1 MTRKSETDREFLAR
15 LESSLARDPLSD
27 DMPVEE
33 VRDQLRDEGGDP
45 EGIAARGAEIAALL
59 LTRQRLSWMDTAR
72 TKREARAKRL
82 GGMKR
87 LPRSPR
93 TEELGK
99 IQSARGDPKLS
110 GTVEMAFR
118 KRKPDDLSDDEVH
131 DLLEEI
137 EALRLISEDDKEG
150 GGEEGT

>member
-59 LTRQRLSWMDTAR
+59 LAQRRLSWMDTAR
-72 TKREARAKRL
+72 ARREVTSKLL
-82 GGMKR
+82 GGMKP
-87 LPRSPR
+87 LPRRPR
-93 TEELGK
+93 NEELGE
-99 IQSARGDPKLS
+99 INSARRDLKLR
-110 GTVEMAFR
+110 GTVEMAFS

-137 EALRLISEDDKEG
+137 EALRLLTADKTEG
-150 GGEEGT
+150 GGEEGS